1 MAGPIARYFRFVERS
16 TDLATELRAGL
27 TTYMVMAYIIFVN
40 PSVLGLVGVPGLE
53 GKGLPF
59 AATLTA
65 TWLMARRVRGALLL
79 GIVLTTLLAIVLNG
93 ALASWQGFSTPGAAR
108 IPAAIVEPP
117 DLSTVGRL
125 DFGLVARLGVVTAVL
140 VTFSIMLSDFFD
152 TMGTIIG
159 VGGKAGFLDAR
170 RRLPGANRVLLVASL
185 GAALGGPANT

>member
-1 MAGPIARYFRFVERS
+1 
-16 TDLATELRAGL
+16 
-27 TTYMVMAYIIFVN
+27 
-40 PSVLGLVGVPGLE
+40 
-53 GKGLPF
+53 
-59 AATLTA
+59 
-65 TWLMARRVRGALLL
+65 MARRVRGALLL

-159 VGGKAGFLDAR
+159 VGGKAGFLGAR
-170 RRLPGANRVLLVASL
+170 GRLPGGNPVLLVGSPGAPPGGRAHASSQTDPNQCPP
-185 GAALGGPANT
+185 GGPGGGP

>member
-1 MAGPIARYFRFVERS
+1 
-16 TDLATELRAGL
+16 
-27 TTYMVMAYIIFVN
+27 
-40 PSVLGLVGVPGLE
+40 
-53 GKGLPF
+53 
-59 AATLTA
+59 
-65 TWLMARRVRGALLL
+65 MARRVRGALLL

-125 DFGLVARLGVVTAVL
+125 DFGFVARLGVVTAVL

-159 VGGKAGFLDAR
+159 VGGKAGFLHPR
-170 RRLPGANRVLLVASL
+170 RRLPRPQRGPLEGSVRPPLGWARHALSNRTYSDI
-185 GAALGGPANT
+185 PAGLAVWGRT